1 MNYVFFIKSMH
12 YCSNFYQMHITNFMC
27 YKIKFKLNFFRIKN
41 IENMKNSAPESD
53 IIALSITNQK

>member
-1 MNYVFFIKSMH
+1 MWHRNELSFIKSMH
-12 YCSNFYQMHITNFMC
+12 YCLNFMC

-41 IENMKNSAPESD
+41 IENMKNSTPESD